1 MNFSLSFSQQF
12 FIGVRFCLL
21 MLILC
26 GIVYSAGITKL
37 GELLF
42 PYQAEGSLLDY
53 QNATRGLEQDEA
65 RGSVLV
71 SQTFSGDG
79 YFHGRPSAANNDP
92 MATAGSNLAPS
103 NPALRKRAQAN
114 STAIQT
120 REQVSAAQIPVDL
133 ISASGS
139 GVDPHISPAA
149 AQLQIARVAK
159 VRSISEAQVAELIAQ
174 NTEPKQWGIFGQVR
188 VNVLLLNLGLDQLAP
203 R

>member
-12 FIGVRFCLL
+12 FTGLRFCL
-21 MLILC
+21 MMFVLC
-26 GIVYSAGITKL
+26 GILYSASITKL

-42 PYQAEGSLLDY
+42 PYQAKGSLLDY

-92 MATAGSNLAPS
+92 MATAGRNLAPS
-103 NPALRKRAQAN
+103 NPALRKRAQAD

-139 GVDPHISPAA
+139 GVDPHISLAA
-149 AQLQIARVAK
+149 AQLQIARVA
-159 VRSISEAQVAELIAQ
+159 RARGISEAEVAQLIATNAEQ
-174 NTEPKQWGIFGQVR
+174 KQWGIFGQVR

>member
-12 FIGVRFCLL
+12 FIGLRFCLV
-21 MLILC
+21 MLVLC
-26 GIVYSAGITKL
+26 GILYSASITKL

-42 PYQAEGSLLDY
+42 PYQAHGSLLEY
-53 QNATRGLEQDEA
+53 EDET
-65 RGSVLV
+65 RGSVLIA
-71 SQTFSGDG
+71 QNFSGDA

-103 NPALRKRAQAN
+103 NPALRERALAD

-120 REQVSAAQIPVDL
+120 REQITAAQIPADL

-149 AQLQIARVAK
+149 AQVQIARVA
-159 VRSISEAQVAELIAQ
+159 RARGISEAEVAKLIAN
-174 NTEPKQWGIFGQVR
+174 NTEQKQWGIFGQVR
-188 VNVLLLNLGLDQLAP
+188 VNVLLLNLGLDQLAQ

>member
-1 MNFSLSFSQQF
+1 
-12 FIGVRFCLL
+12 
-21 MLILC
+21 
-26 GIVYSAGITKL
+26 
-37 GELLF
+37 
-42 PYQAEGSLLDY
+42 
-53 QNATRGLEQDEA
+53 
-65 RGSVLV
+65 
-71 SQTFSGDG
+71 
-79 YFHGRPSAANNDP
+79 

-103 NPALRKRAQAN
+103 NPALRKRAQAD

>member
-12 FIGVRFCLL
+12 FIGLRFCLV
-21 MLILC
+21 MLVLC
-26 GIVYSAGITKL
+26 GILYSASITKL

-42 PYQAEGSLLDY
+42 PYQANGSLLEHK
-53 QNATRGLEQDEA
+53 GEA
-65 RGSVLV
+65 RGSVFIA
-71 SQTFSGDG
+71 QNFSGAG
-79 YFHGRPSAANNDP
+79 YFHGRPSAVNNDP
-92 MATAGSNLAPS
+92 TATGGSNLAPS
-103 NPALRKRAQAN
+103 NPALRERALAD
-114 STAIQT
+114 SSAIQT

-159 VRSISEAQVAELIAQ
+159 ARSISEAQVAELIAQ
-174 NTEPKQWGIFGQVR
+174 NTEQKQWGIFGQVR

>member
-21 MLILC
+21 MLVLC
-26 GIVYSAGITKL
+26 GILYSASITKL

-42 PYQAEGSLLDY
+42 PYQAQGSLLEHK
-53 QNATRGLEQDEA
+53 GEG

-71 SQTFSGDG
+71 AQTLSGDG

-103 NPALRKRAQAN
+103 NPALRERALAD

-120 REQVSAAQIPVDL
+120 REQITAAQIPVDL

-149 AQLQIARVAK
+149 AQVQIARVA
-159 VRSISEAQVAELIAQ
+159 RARGISEAEVTKLIAN
-174 NTEPKQWGIFGQVR
+174 NTEQKQWGIFGQVR

>member
-1 MNFSLSFSQQF
+1 MNFSLSLSQQF
-12 FIGVRFCLL
+12 FIGLRFCLL
-21 MLILC
+21 MLALC
-26 GIVYSAGITKL
+26 GILYSASITKL

-42 PYQAEGSLLDY
+42 PYQAQGSLVEHEGE
-53 QNATRGLEQDEA
+53 T

-71 SQTFSGDG
+71 AQTFSGDH

-103 NPALRKRAQAN
+103 NPALRERALAD
-114 STAIQT
+114 SSAIQH

-149 AQLQIARVAK
+149 ARLQIARIAK
-159 VRSISEAQVAELIAQ
+159 ARPISEAQVAELIAQ
-174 NTEPKQWGIFGQVR
+174 HTEQKQWGILGQVR
-188 VNVLLLNLGLDQLAP
+188 VNVLLLNLGLDQLSQ
-203 R
+203 

>member
-12 FIGVRFCLL
+12 FIGLRFCLV
-21 MLILC
+21 MLVLC
-26 GIVYSAGITKL
+26 GILYSASITKL

-42 PYQAEGSLLDY
+42 PYQAQGSLLEHK
-53 QNATRGLEQDEA
+53 GEA

-79 YFHGRPSAANNDP
+79 YFHGRPSAASNDP

-103 NPALRKRAQAN
+103 NPALRERALAD

-120 REQVSAAQIPVDL
+120 REQITAAQIPVDL
-133 ISASGS
+133 ISTSGS

-149 AQLQIARVAK
+149 AQVQIARVAR
-159 VRSISEAQVAELIAQ
+159 VRNISEAEVAQLVAN
-174 NTEPKQWGIFGQVR
+174 NTEQKQWGIFGQVR
-188 VNVLLLNLGLDQLAP
+188 VNVLLLNLALDQLAP
-203 R
+203 ALTTR

>member
-1 MNFSLSFSQQF
+1 MNFSISFSQQLS
-12 FIGVRFCLL
+12 IALRFCLM

-26 GIVYSAGITKL
+26 GIVYSASVTKL

-42 PYQAEGSLLDY
+42 PYQAQGSLLEHK
-53 QNATRGLEQDEA
+53 GEA

-79 YFHGRPSAANNDP
+79 YFHSRPSAANNDP

-103 NPALRKRAQAN
+103 NPALRERARAD

-120 REQVSAAQIPVDL
+120 REQITATQIPVDL

-149 AQLQIARVAK
+149 AQVQIARVA
-159 VRSISEAQVAELIAQ
+159 RARGITEAEVAKLIAN
-174 NTEPKQWGIFGQVR
+174 NTEQKQWGIFGQVR

>member
-21 MLILC
+21 MLVLC
-26 GIVYSAGITKL
+26 GILYSASITKL

-42 PYQAEGSLLDY
+42 PYQAQGSLL
-53 QNATRGLEQDEA
+53 EHKSEA

-103 NPALRKRAQAN
+103 NPVLRERAQAD

-120 REQVSAAQIPVDL
+120 REQITATQIPVDL

-149 AQLQIARVAK
+149 AQVQIARVA
-159 VRSISEAQVAELIAQ
+159 RARNISEAEVAKLIAN
-174 NTEPKQWGIFGQVR
+174 NTEQKQWGIFGQVR

>member
-12 FIGVRFCLL
+12 FICLRFCLV
-21 MLILC
+21 MLVLC
-26 GIVYSAGITKL
+26 GILYSASITKL

-42 PYQAEGSLLDY
+42 SYQAQGSLLEHK
-53 QNATRGLEQDEA
+53 GEA
-65 RGSVLV
+65 RGSLLV
-71 SQTFSGDG
+71 AQTFSGNG

-103 NPALRKRAQAN
+103 NPALRERALAD

-120 REQVSAAQIPVDL
+120 REQITATQIPVDL

-149 AQLQIARVAK
+149 AQVQIARVA
-159 VRSISEAQVAELIAQ
+159 RARNISETEVAQLIAN
-174 NTEPKQWGIFGQVR
+174 NTEQKQWGIFGQVR
-188 VNVLLLNLGLDQLAP
+188 VNVLLLNLALDQLAP
-203 R
+203 PRTNH

>member
-12 FIGVRFCLL
+12 FTGLRFCL
-21 MLILC
+21 MMFVLC
-26 GIVYSAGITKL
+26 GILYSASITKL

-42 PYQAEGSLLDY
+42 PYQAKGSLLDY

-92 MATAGSNLAPS
+92 MATAGSNLAPN
-103 NPALRKRAQAN
+103 NPALRKRAQAD

-149 AQLQIARVAK
+149 AQVQIARVA
-159 VRSISEAQVAELIAQ
+159 RARGISEAEVVQLVAN
-174 NTEPKQWGIFGQVR
+174 NTEQKQWGIFGQVR

>member
-21 MLILC
+21 MLALC
-26 GIVYSAGITKL
+26 GILYSTSITTL

-42 PYQAEGSLLDY
+42 PYQAKGSLLEHKGE
-53 QNATRGLEQDEA
+53 T
-65 RGSVLV
+65 RGSVLIA
-71 SQTFSGDG
+71 QNFSGAG

-103 NPALRKRAQAN
+103 NPALRERALAD

-149 AQLQIARVAK
+149 AQVQIARVA
-159 VRSISEAQVAELIAQ
+159 RARGISEAEVTKLIAN
-174 NTEPKQWGIFGQVR
+174 NTEQKQWGIFGQVR

>member
-12 FIGVRFCLL
+12 FIGLRFCLV
-21 MLILC
+21 MLVLC
-26 GIVYSAGITKL
+26 GFLYSASITKL

-42 PYQAEGSLLDY
+42 PYQAHGSLLEY
-53 QNATRGLEQDEA
+53 EDET
-65 RGSVLV
+65 RGSVLIA
-71 SQTFSGDG
+71 QNFSGDA

-103 NPALRKRAQAN
+103 NPALRERALAD
-114 STAIQT
+114 SAAIQT
-120 REQVSAAQIPVDL
+120 REQITATLIPVDL

-139 GVDPHISPAA
+139 GADPHISPAA

-159 VRSISEAQVAELIAQ
+159 ARAISETQIAELIAQ
-174 NTEPKQWGIFGQVR
+174 NTEQKQWGIFGQVR
-188 VNVLLLNLGLDQLAP
+188 VNVLLLNLGLDQLTQ

>member
-159 VRSISEAQVAELIAQ
+159 ARSISEAQVAELIAQ
-174 NTEPKQWGIFGQVR
+174 NTEQKQWGIFGQVR

>member
-12 FIGVRFCLL
+12 FIGLRFCLL
-21 MLILC
+21 MLVLC
-26 GIVYSAGITKL
+26 GILYSASITKL

-42 PYQAEGSLLDY
+42 PYQAHGSLL
-53 QNATRGLEQDEA
+53 EHEDET
-65 RGSVLV
+65 RGSVLIA
-71 SQTFSGDG
+71 QNFSGDA

-103 NPALRKRAQAN
+103 NPALRERALAD

-120 REQVSAAQIPVDL
+120 REQITATQIPVDL

-159 VRSISEAQVAELIAQ
+159 ARAISETQIAELIAQ
-174 NTEPKQWGIFGQVR
+174 NTEQKQWGIFGQLR
-188 VNVLLLNLGLDQLAP
+188 VNVLLLNLGLDQLTQ

>member
-42 PYQAEGSLLDY
+42 PYQAEGSLLEHK
-53 QNATRGLEQDEA
+53 NEA

-103 NPALRKRAQAN
+103 NPALRKRAQAD

-149 AQLQIARVAK
+149 AQVQIARVA
-159 VRSISEAQVAELIAQ
+159 RARGISEADVVQLVAN
-174 NTEPKQWGIFGQVR
+174 NTEQKQWGIFGQVR
-188 VNVLLLNLGLDQLAP
+188 VNVLLLNLGLDHLAP

>member
-12 FIGVRFCLL
+12 FTGLRFCLL
-21 MLILC
+21 MLVLC
-26 GIVYSAGITKL
+26 GFLYSASITTL

-42 PYQAEGSLLDY
+42 PYQAKGSLLEHK
-53 QNATRGLEQDEA
+53 GEA
-65 RGSVLV
+65 RGSVLIA
-71 SQTFSGDG
+71 QNFSGAG

-103 NPALRKRAQAN
+103 NPALRQRALAD
-114 STAIQT
+114 SSAIQT
-120 REQVSAAQIPVDL
+120 REQISAAQIPVDL

-149 AQLQIARVAK
+149 AQVQIARVA
-159 VRSISEAQVAELIAQ
+159 RTRGISEAEVAQLIAQ
-174 NTEPKQWGIFGQVR
+174 NTEQKQWGIFGQVR

-203 R
+203 H

>member
-12 FIGVRFCLL
+12 FIGLRFCLV
-21 MLILC
+21 MLVLC
-26 GIVYSAGITKL
+26 GFLYSASITKL

-42 PYQAEGSLLDY
+42 PYQAHGSLLEY
-53 QNATRGLEQDEA
+53 EDET
-65 RGSVLV
+65 RGSVLIA
-71 SQTFSGDG
+71 QNFSGDA

-103 NPALRKRAQAN
+103 NPALRERALAD
-114 STAIQT
+114 SAAIQT
-120 REQVSAAQIPVDL
+120 REQITATLIPVDL

-139 GVDPHISPAA
+139 GADPHISPAA

-159 VRSISEAQVAELIAQ
+159 ARAISETQIAELIAQ
-174 NTEPKQWGIFGQVR
+174 NTEQKQWGIFGQVR
-188 VNVLLLNLGLDQLAP
+188 INVLLLNLGLDQLAQ

>member
-12 FIGVRFCLL
+12 SIGLRFCLV
-21 MLILC
+21 MLVLC
-26 GIVYSAGITKL
+26 GILYSASITKL

-42 PYQAEGSLLDY
+42 PYQANGSLLDY
-53 QNATRGLEQDEA
+53 QNATRGLKQDEA

-159 VRSISEAQVAELIAQ
+159 ARSISEAQVAELIAQ
-174 NTEPKQWGIFGQVR
+174 NTEQKQWGIFGQVR

>member
-12 FIGVRFCLL
+12 FIGLRFCLV
-21 MLILC
+21 MLVLC
-26 GIVYSAGITKL
+26 GILYSASITKL

-42 PYQAEGSLLDY
+42 PYQAHGSLLEY
-53 QNATRGLEQDEA
+53 EDET
-65 RGSVLV
+65 RGSVLIA
-71 SQTFSGDG
+71 QNFSGDA

-103 NPALRKRAQAN
+103 NPALRERALAD

-120 REQVSAAQIPVDL
+120 REQITATQIPVDL

-149 AQLQIARVAK
+149 AQVQIARVAR
-159 VRSISEAQVAELIAQ
+159 VRGISEAEVAKLIAN
-174 NTEPKQWGIFGQVR
+174 NTEQKQSGIFGQVR

>member
-12 FIGVRFCLL
+12 FIGLRFCLM
-21 MLILC
+21 MLVLC
-26 GIVYSAGITKL
+26 GILYSASITKL

-42 PYQAEGSLLDY
+42 PYQAQGSLL
-53 QNATRGLEQDEA
+53 EHKSEA

-71 SQTFSGDG
+71 AQTFSGDG

-103 NPALRKRAQAN
+103 NPALRERALAE
-114 STAIQT
+114 SSAIQT
-120 REQVSAAQIPVDL
+120 REQITAAQIPVDL

-149 AQLQIARVAK
+149 AQVQIARVA
-159 VRSISEAQVAELIAQ
+159 RARNISETEVAQLIAN
-174 NTEPKQWGIFGQVR
+174 NTEQKQWGIFGQVR
-188 VNVLLLNLGLDQLAP
+188 VNVLLLNLALDQLAP
-203 R
+203 H

>member
-12 FIGVRFCLL
+12 FIGLRFCLV
-21 MLILC
+21 MLVLC
-26 GIVYSAGITKL
+26 GILYSASITKL

-42 PYQAEGSLLDY
+42 SYQAQGSLLEHK
-53 QNATRGLEQDEA
+53 GEA
-65 RGSVLV
+65 RGSLLV
-71 SQTFSGDG
+71 AQTFSGDG
-79 YFHGRPSAANNDP
+79 YFHGRPSAASNDP

-103 NPALRKRAQAN
+103 NPALRKRAQAD

-149 AQLQIARVAK
+149 AQVQIARVA
-159 VRSISEAQVAELIAQ
+159 RARNISETEVAQLVAN
-174 NTEPKQWGIFGQVR
+174 NTEQKQWGIFGQVR
-188 VNVLLLNLGLDQLAP
+188 VNVLLLNLALDQLAP
-203 R
+203 H

>member
-12 FIGVRFCLL
+12 FTGVRFCLL

-26 GIVYSAGITKL
+26 GILYSASITKL

-42 PYQAEGSLLDY
+42 PYQAQGSLLEHKS
-53 QNATRGLEQDEA
+53 QA

-71 SQTFSGDG
+71 AQNFSGAG
-79 YFHGRPSAANNDP
+79 YFHGRPSAANNNP
-92 MATAGSNLAPS
+92 TATGGSNLAPS
-103 NPALRKRAQAN
+103 NPALRERALAD

-139 GVDPHISPAA
+139 GVDPHISLAA
-149 AQLQIARVAK
+149 AQLQIARVA
-159 VRSISEAQVAELIAQ
+159 RARGISEAEVTKLIAN
-174 NTEPKQWGIFGQVR
+174 NTEQKQWGIFGQVR
-188 VNVLLLNLGLDQLAP
+188 VNVLLLNLELDQLAP

>member
-12 FIGVRFCLL
+12 FIGLRFCLV
-21 MLILC
+21 MLVLC
-26 GIVYSAGITKL
+26 GILYSASITKL

-42 PYQAEGSLLDY
+42 PYQAHGSLLEY
-53 QNATRGLEQDEA
+53 EDET
-65 RGSVLV
+65 RGSVLIA
-71 SQTFSGDG
+71 QNFSGDA

-103 NPALRKRAQAN
+103 NPALRERALAD
-114 STAIQT
+114 SAAIQT
-120 REQVSAAQIPVDL
+120 REQITATQIPVDL

-159 VRSISEAQVAELIAQ
+159 ARAIREMQIAELIAQ
-174 NTEPKQWGIFGQVR
+174 NTEQKQWGIFGQVR
-188 VNVLLLNLGLDQLAP
+188 VNVLLLNRRLDQLVP